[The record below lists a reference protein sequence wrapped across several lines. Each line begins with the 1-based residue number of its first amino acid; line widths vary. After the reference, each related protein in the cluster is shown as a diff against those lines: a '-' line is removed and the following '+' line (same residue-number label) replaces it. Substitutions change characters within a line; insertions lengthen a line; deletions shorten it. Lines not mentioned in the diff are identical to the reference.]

1 MKKCASCTKDLPD
14 AALHCVFCGAKQAP
28 APATAG
34 GTAKTVMGAY
44 SASDMMEH
52 LKQQGAQP
60 PAAAPYRPQPQ
71 APAYQ
76 PPQHAPYHPPEPQH
90 PPQHARPHTP
100 SAPPQYQQQ
109 PRSHSPSAQHQP
121 QPYQPPA
128 SAANAATM
136 FVPGS
141 GPGAAP
147 QGAFRGGGPQPSH
160 PVGSH
165 PGHASSVPLSAPMP
179 QPAPIMPVSAIPSAS
194 PPYLA
199 SQTAARA
206 GRPLEPWKDALR
218 VLMFVWGGVLLAAF
232 ATPLS
237 IDPLIFNWNII
248 AAAEGTAKLPPLVMA
263 AVGLLALV
271 IAGIPMS
278 PVPRG
283 IMAALLGLAGI
294 FVPVLLGGLP
304 PWQLLVPLLGMILL
318 IPNLLVRNEYRDA
331 ALPRILITV
340 GVIAALVPYV
350 IPHRGSMPLV
360 ELFKLAI
367 EAPGAF
373 KVIVLLQ
380 IALIVVLV
388 LSLLAWL
395 PSPSSAGAKV
405 FAWLLILWPVIT
417 HVVVLV
423 LSGKLVDGFKESPYG
438 AGMSWVAGAGG
449 MPGGDGGMS
458 AMMGIGIGVAYA
470 VLVGYG
476 LATVIAKK
484 LE

>member
-34 GTAKTVMGAY
+34 GMAKTVMGAY

-60 PAAAPYRPQPQ
+60 PAAAPYRPQQQ

-76 PPQHAPYHPPEPQH
+76 PPQQQTPAYQ
-90 PPQHARPHTP
+90 PPQQRSHSP
-100 SAPPQYQQQ
+100 SAQHQPPYEP
-109 PRSHSPSAQHQP
+109 PRAHSPSAQHQP
-121 QPYQPPA
+121 QPYPPGAA
-128 SAANAATM
+128 SAANAKTM

-141 GPGAAP
+141 GPGSGPGPAP
-147 QGAFRGGGPQPSH
+147 QGAFRGGPQQAH
-160 PVGSH
+160 PVGNS

-218 VLMFVWGGVLLAAF
+218 VLMFVWGGLLLAAF

-248 AAAEGTAKLPPLVMA
+248 ADAEGTAKLPPLIMA

-294 FVPVLLGGLP
+294 LVPVLLGGVP
-304 PWQLLVPLLGMILL
+304 PWQLLVPMVGMIVL

-350 IPHRGSMPLV
+350 IPQRGSMPLV

-423 LSGKLVDGFKESPYG
+423 LSGNLVDGFKASPYA

-449 MPGGDGGMS
+449 MPGGDGGISMS
-458 AMMGIGIGVAYA
+458 IGIGVAYA